1 MNIPTKSTNIIDSP
15 LGGTEKDLLGVSDYV
30 NALSRFLSSASMP
43 TRGMGVWQDFF
54 YESD

>member
-1 MNIPTKSTNIIDSP
+1 MKYTNIIDSP

-43 TRGMGVWQDFF
+43 TTIAIQGEWGSGRPPL
-54 YESD
+54 

>member
-1 MNIPTKSTNIIDSP
+1 MKYTNIIDSP

-43 TRGMGVWQDFF
+43 TTMAGLKKIFLELVIM
-54 YESD
+54 

>member
-43 TRGMGVWQDFF
+43 TSRHLG
-54 YESD
+54 